1 MVANQ
6 PKPKQGTVNDL
17 INRLLDK
24 NYEKVARPVL
34 NAVAS
39 SVTGT
44 NTLIQQR
51 LKELDAE
58 VARLNEAGEK
68 LKPDNPVLRALL
80 ADLDDTM
87 KVNERMVNGASE
99 AVQATGSN
107 AAATIQRQLALP
119 GMTDSQ
125 MKSIGIVWNKPDP
138 EAVARLVGY
147 SQSPEWAAT
156 LSKYG
161 NDVVGIV
168 NNQAIRGIASGWS
181 PLKTAR
187 EVRNMTENMPGYQA
201 NSLMRTLQLT
211 SYRDSTA
218 INQQANTA
226 IISQVIRIAALDSRT
241 CLSCVA
247 LHGKVLWDSE
257 RDAGSPVPRVD
268 DHYNGR
274 CTSVVQ
280 VTGRKPLGIVSGP
293 DWFSNLS
300 EDRQRQQGGFANSPG
315 KWEAYKNG
323 DVTLQDFVHQHT
335 DPTFGE
341 MLGEASLTD
350 ALKGK

>member
-1 MVANQ
+1 MVSNQ
-6 PKPKQGTVNDL
+6 KRPKQGTVQDL
-17 INRLLDK
+17 INGLLDK
-24 NYEKVARPVL
+24 GYEKVARPVL

-39 SVTGT
+39 SVNSG
-44 NTLIQQR
+44 LIQQR

-58 VARLNEAGEK
+58 VARLIEADEK
-68 LKPDNPVLRALL
+68 LTPDNPVLRALL
-80 ADLDDTM
+80 ADLENTM
-87 KVNERMVNGASE
+87 QVNGRVVNGAAE
-99 AVQATGSN
+99 AVQSTGAN

-119 GMTDSQ
+119 GITDQ
-125 MKSIGIVWNKPDP
+125 QLARIGIVWNKPDP

-147 SQSPEWAAT
+147 SQSSAWEAA
-156 LSKYG
+156 LKKYG
-161 NDVVGIV
+161 DDVLNIV

-181 PLKTAR
+181 PLRTAR
-187 EVRNMTENMPGYQA
+187 EVRNMAENMPGYQA

-218 INQQANTA
+218 INQQANVD
-226 IISQVIRIAALDSRT
+226 IISQVVRIAALDGRT

-247 LHGKVLWDSE
+247 LHGKVIWDSE

-280 VTGRKPLGIVSGP
+280 VTGRKLNIVSGP
-293 DWFSNLS
+293 DWFSNLP
-300 EDRQRQQGGFANSPG
+300 EERQQQQGGFANSPG
-315 KWEAYKNG
+315 KWEAYKAG

-335 DPTFGE
+335 DPTFGD
-341 MLGEASLTD
+341 MLGEASLKD
-350 ALKGK
+350 ALKVK